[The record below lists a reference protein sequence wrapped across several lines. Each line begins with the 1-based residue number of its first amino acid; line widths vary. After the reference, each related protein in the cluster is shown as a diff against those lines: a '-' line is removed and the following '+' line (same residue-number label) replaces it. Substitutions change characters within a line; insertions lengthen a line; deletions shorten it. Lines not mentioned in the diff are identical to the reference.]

1 MVSPDRTDTGR
12 PGVPKGMLGETSLLT
27 AGWESWMFLEGVC
40 SNKNLISQHNQCE
53 ISFFRS
59 LEPNSEIAVSLRTY
73 IPLPKLSM
81 GLRELASTLRNRGPK
96 DFDSEALIAKPK
108 LVEL

>member
-1 MVSPDRTDTGR
+1 
-12 PGVPKGMLGETSLLT
+12 
-27 AGWESWMFLEGVC
+27 MFLDDVC
-40 SNKNLISQHNQCE
+40 SNENVISQHNQYE

-59 LEPNSEIAVSLRTY
+59 LKPNSEIAVSFRTY
-73 IPLPKLSM
+73 IPTPKLSM
-81 GLRELASTLRNRGPK
+81 GLRELASTLGNHGPK